1 LSTDD
6 HSWVIITL
14 AIPVYVEVIMD
25 QVNQWRSSTLGETA
39 VKALKKNGFDA
50 VYVESREAAAELVAQ
65 NFAKGK
71 SVGFGG
77 SMTVKALGLQDKAK
91 AAGCEILDHN
101 VPGLEPAAKL
111 ALLRRQLTCD
121 VFVSGTNALTLEGE
135 LVNVDGNG
143 NRVAALTF
151 GPVKTVVV
159 VGANKLVRDLDEAFA
174 RLELYASPMN
184 NKRLDRPNPCVK
196 TGVCMDCDGDTR
208 ICRVYQILRKKP
220 SLSDFTVV
228 IVGDELGF

>member
-1 LSTDD
+1 
-6 HSWVIITL
+6 
-14 AIPVYVEVIMD
+14 
-25 QVNQWRSSTLGETA
+25 
-39 VKALKKNGFDA
+39 
-50 VYVESREAAAELVAQ
+50 
-65 NFAKGK
+65 
-71 SVGFGG
+71 
-77 SMTVKALGLQDKAK
+77 MTVKVLGLQDKAK

-101 VPGLEPAAKL
+101 VPGLEPTAKL

-151 GPVKTVVV
+151 GPVKTIVV

-220 SLSDFTVV
+220 SLSDFTIV
-228 IVGDELGF
+228 IVGEELGF

>member
-1 LSTDD
+1 
-6 HSWVIITL
+6 
-14 AIPVYVEVIMD
+14 MD
-25 QVNQWRSSTLGETA
+25 QVNQWRLDTLGETA

-50 VYVESREAAAELVAQ
+50 VYVTTRDAAAEHVSKY
-65 NFAKGK
+65 FSKGR

-77 SMTVKALGLQDKAK
+77 SMTVKALGLQEKAL
-91 AAGCEILDHN
+91 AAGCEVLDHN
-101 VPGLEPAAKL
+101 VPGLEPDAKL

-121 VFVSGTNALTLEGE
+121 LFVSGTNALTLEGE
-135 LVNVDGNG
+135 LINVDGNG
-143 NRVAALTF
+143 NRIAALTF
-151 GPVKTVVV
+151 GPVKTIVV
-159 VGANKLVRDLDEAFA
+159 VGANKLVRDLDEGFA

-184 NKRLDRPNPCVK
+184 NKRLNKTNPCVK

-208 ICRVYQILRKKP
+208 ICRIYQILRKKP